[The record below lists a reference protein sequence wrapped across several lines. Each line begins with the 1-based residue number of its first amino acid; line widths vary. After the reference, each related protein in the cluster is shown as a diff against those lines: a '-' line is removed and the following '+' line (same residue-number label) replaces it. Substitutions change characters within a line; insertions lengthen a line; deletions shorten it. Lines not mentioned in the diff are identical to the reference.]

1 MLNKRRQI
9 PKKYLLND
17 LACIKF
23 KNRPNSS
30 TVKEIRAM
38 VDYGQGARAGRLT
51 GEIKTLFG
59 VMDMPWILNK
69 VLATQTY
76 PVIKTH

>member
-30 TVKEIRAM
+30 TVKEIRAV
-38 VDYGQGARAGRLT
+38 VDYAQGARGRKKAALDSVLRSMC
-51 GEIKTLFG
+51 GLF
-59 VMDMPWILNK
+59 
-69 VLATQTY
+69 
-76 PVIKTH
+76 

>member
-30 TVKEIRAM
+30 TVKEIRTV
-38 VDYGQGARAGRLT
+38 VDYAQGARGRRLT
-51 GEIKTLFG
+51 DRRNKDSLWGEGHAL
-59 VMDMPWILNK
+59 DLE
-69 VLATQTY
+69 
-76 PVIKTH
+76 